1 MKVSLNLAQHY
12 SNVDLKKIK
21 RDELLNRIGAQLGA
35 IEEVIDWAPKYE
47 GVIVVKIVS
56 CEDHPNADR
65 LHVCVVD
72 DGGKAKGVKRDE
84 KGLVQVVCGAPNVK
98 AGMFVAWLPPGST
111 VPASR
116 DEDEP
121 FLLEA
126 RELRGVVSNGML
138 ASSRE
143 LGISDD
149 HAGILEIVPSQ
160 VGRTPKPG
168 DPFVECFDM
177 DDLVID
183 CENKMFTHRPDCFG
197 NLGVARELAGISGLT
212 FKSPDWYLMEPEFK
226 SASSVKLNIRNDIKK
241 LVPRFMA
248 VVMENVHVHPSP
260 VWLQATLTRVG
271 LKPVNNVVDVTNY
284 VMHLTGQPL
293 HAFDYDKLNS
303 SQLGPR
309 MANKGEKI
317 ALLNGKTIE
326 LTEDNMVIATDK
338 QAVALAGVMGG
349 SETEVDEHTTRIVIE
364 AATFDMYTVR
374 RTSMRHGLFT
384 DASTRFTKGQSPLQ
398 NDRAIAFAMDK
409 LVEVAN
415 AKQASAV
422 HDVHGKLGQPDD
434 VVVTAQFVNERLGT
448 NLSLKEI
455 TQLLERTEL
464 GVVNVPADKNR
475 IHVRPPFW
483 RTDLSIPEDIVEEV
497 GRLHG
502 FDTLPQKLPPRSMK
516 PTGKNEMQAF
526 KMHLR
531 YKLKEAGANEVLTYS
546 FVHGDLLRTVGVDPD
561 EKAYHL
567 RNAISP
573 GLQYY
578 RTSLLPSLLD
588 KVQANIRANRA
599 GEDNNEFAI
608 YEIGKAHIK
617 GELDD
622 EKLPFEFERL
632 ALVWS
637 ADDKSYSASY
647 EGSVYYQAKLYLD
660 LITNNQATY
669 EPLEDFSHPLSASFQ
684 KGRSAEVKLNGFI
697 IGVIGEFNSKV
708 RKSLKLPPATAG
720 FEVYLPGLLEETKP
734 ISYEA
739 ISSFPKAEQDVTYE
753 VESKTMYAVL
763 KKEIDSFLEEQFEEK
778 DYQYWLVPRDIF
790 KPEDSDKLRFTFR
803 IWLAHPS
810 RTLTTEETNTLLTQ
824 LSEKVAESCDAVRI

>member
-1 MKVSLNLAQHY
+1 MKVSLNIAQFY

-21 RDELLNRIGAQLGA
+21 RDELLRRVGAQLGA
-35 IEEVIDWAPKYE
+35 IEEVIDWKPKYE

-65 LHVCVVD
+65 LHICMVD

-84 KGLVQVVCGAPNVK
+84 KGLVQVVCGAANVR
-98 AGMFVAWLPPGST
+98 AGLFVAWLPPGST

-121 FLLEA
+121 FVLEA

-149 HAGILEIVPSQ
+149 HAGILEILPEQ

-168 DPFVECFDM
+168 EPFVEYFGM
-177 DDLVID
+177 DDLIID

-212 FKSPDWYLMEPEFK
+212 FKSPEWYLQEPEFK
-226 SASSVKLNIRNDIKK
+226 SASSIKLTARNDIKK

-248 VVMENVHVHPSP
+248 VAMENVHVHPSP
-260 VWLQATLTRVG
+260 VWLQAALTRVG
-271 LKPVNNVVDVTNY
+271 LKPINNVVDVTNY

-293 HAFDYDKLNS
+293 HAFDYDKLQSN
-303 SQLGPR
+303 QLGPR
-309 MANKGEKI
+309 MAKKDEKI

-326 LTEDNMVIATDK
+326 LTEDDMVIATDK

-384 DASTRFTKGQSPLQ
+384 DASMRFTKGQSPLQ
-398 NDRAIAFAMDK
+398 NDRAIAYAMEK
-409 LVEVAN
+409 MTEMAN
-415 AKQASAV
+415 AKQASNV
-422 HDVHGKLGQPDD
+422 YDVHAKLDQPDD
-434 VVVTAQFVNERLGT
+434 VVVTAQFINERLGT
-448 NLSLKEI
+448 SLSLKEI
-455 TQLLERTEL
+455 AHLLERTEL
-464 GVVNVPADKNR
+464 GTVNVPADKNKL
-475 IHVRPPFW
+475 HVRPPFW
-483 RTDLSIPEDIVEEV
+483 RTDLEIPEDIVEEV

-502 FDTLPQKLPPRSMK
+502 FDSLDQNLPARTIK
-516 PTGKNEMQAF
+516 PSEKNELQDF
-526 KMHLR
+526 KMSLR
-531 YKLKEAGANEVLTYS
+531 RKLKEAGANEALTYS
-546 FVHGDLLRTVGVDPD
+546 FVHGDLLRTIGVNPE
-561 EKAYHL
+561 EKAYHI

-599 GEDNNEFAI
+599 VEDSNAFAM
-608 YEIGKAHIK
+608 YELGKAHIK

-622 EKLPFEFERL
+622 EELPFEFERL

-637 ADDKSYSASY
+637 ADDKSYAANYDGSA
-647 EGSVYYQAKLYLD
+647 YYQAKLYLD
-660 LITNNQATY
+660 LLTNNQAVY
-669 EPLEDFSHPLSASFQ
+669 EPSEDLNHPLSSSLQ
-684 KGRSAEVKLNGFI
+684 KGRSAQVTLNGKI

-708 RKSLKLPPATAG
+708 RKSLKLPKATAG
-720 FEVYLPGLLEETKP
+720 FEVYLLGLLDETRPAGYDP
-734 ISYEA
+734 IST
-739 ISSFPKAEQDVTYE
+739 FPKVEQDVTYE
-753 VESKTMYAVL
+753 VESKSSYKAL
-763 KKEIDSFLEEQFEEK
+763 QGEIEAFLEKEFEEK
-778 DYQYWLVPRDIF
+778 DYQFWIVPRDIF
-790 KPEDSDKLRFTFR
+790 KPEGSDKIRITFR

-810 RTLTTEETNTLLTQ
+810 RTLTTEETNTLLKQ

>member
-1 MKVSLNLAQHY
+1 MKVSLNIAQYY

-21 RDELLNRIGAQLGA
+21 RDELLRRVGAQLGA
-35 IEEVIDWAPKYE
+35 IEEVIDWAPKYQ
-47 GVIVVKIVS
+47 GVLVVKIVS
-56 CEDHPNADR
+56 CGDHPNADR
-65 LHVCVVD
+65 LHICMVD
-72 DGGKAKGVKRDE
+72 DGGKAKGVKRDD

-98 AGMFVAWLPPGST
+98 PNMFVAWLPPGST

-121 FLLEA
+121 FVLEA

-138 ASSRE
+138 ASPRE

-149 HAGILEIVPSQ
+149 HGGILEIVPDQ

-168 DPFVECFDM
+168 DPFVEYLDM

-212 FKSPDWYLMEPEFK
+212 FKSPEWYLKEPEFK
-226 SASSVKLNIRNDIKK
+226 SASSIKLNAQNEIKK
-241 LVPRFMA
+241 LAPRFMA
-248 VVMENVHVHPSP
+248 VAMENVHVHTSP
-260 VWLQATLTRVG
+260 VWLQAALTRVG
-271 LKPVNNVVDVTNY
+271 LKPINNVVDVTNY

-293 HAFDYDKLNS
+293 HAFDYDKLQS
-303 SQLGPR
+303 TQLGPR
-309 MANKGEKI
+309 MAKTREKI

-326 LTEDNMVIATDK
+326 LTEDDMVIATDK

-398 NDRAIAFAMDK
+398 NDRAIWYAMKNMMELAD
-409 LVEVAN
+409 
-415 AKQASAV
+415 AKQASSV
-422 HDVHGKLGQPDD
+422 HDVHAKLNQPSD
-434 VVVTAQFVNERLGT
+434 VVVTAQFINERLGT
-448 NLSLKEI
+448 SLSLKEI
-455 TQLLERTEL
+455 AQLLERTEL

-475 IHVRPPFW
+475 IHIRPPFW
-483 RTDLSIPEDIVEEV
+483 RTDLEIPEDIVEEV

-502 FDTLPQKLPPRSMK
+502 FDKLSQNLPARTIKPSERS
-516 PTGKNEMQAF
+516 ELQSF
-526 KMHLR
+526 KMSLR
-531 YKLKEAGANEVLTYS
+531 QKLKEAGANEALTYS
-546 FVHGDLLRTVGVDPD
+546 FVHGDLLRTVGVDTE
-561 EKAYHL
+561 EKAYHI

-578 RTSLLPSLLD
+578 RTSVLPSLLD
-588 KVQANIRANRA
+588 KVQMNIRANRA

-617 GELDD
+617 GEVDK
-622 EKLPFEFERL
+622 ENIPNEYERL

-637 ADDKSYSASY
+637 ADDKSYAANYHGSA
-647 EGSVYYQAKLYLD
+647 YYQAKLYLD
-660 LITNNQATY
+660 ILTNNKAGY
-669 EPLEDFSHPLSASFQ
+669 SPIEDFDNPLASTYQ
-684 KGRSAEVKLNGFI
+684 KGRSAEVLLGDASL
-697 IGVIGEFNSKV
+697 GVIGELNLKV
-708 RKSLKLPPATAG
+708 RKALKLPANTVG
-720 FEVYLPGLLEETKP
+720 FEIDLNILMSGLGNSSYDF
-734 ISYEA
+734 ISA
-739 ISSFPKAEQDVTYE
+739 FPKVEQDVTYE
-753 VESKTMYAVL
+753 VGAEAKYSVL
-763 KKEIDSFLEEQFEEK
+763 KNEIDTFLEEQFEDK

-790 KPEDSDKLRFTFR
+790 KSEDSDKLRMTFR